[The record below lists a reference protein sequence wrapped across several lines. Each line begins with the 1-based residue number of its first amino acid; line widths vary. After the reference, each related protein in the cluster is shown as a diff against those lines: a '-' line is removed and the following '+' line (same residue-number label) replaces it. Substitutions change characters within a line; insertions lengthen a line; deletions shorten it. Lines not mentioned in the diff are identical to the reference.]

1 MCHLQ
6 ADMTG
11 VEGVKRLTTRH
22 RPNDI
27 DILGR
32 VQLRGGRRRGTAWLP
47 YALNDRTPS
56 LFGALWI
63 IDQVALPQWH
73 SSNPSTLHI
82 GASG

>member
-6 ADMTG
+6 ADMIG

-27 DILGR
+27 DILRR
-32 VQLRGGRRRGTAWLP
+32 VELRGGRRRDTGWLL
-47 YALNDRTPS
+47 YGVNERTPS
-56 LFGALWI
+56 LSGALWI

-73 SSNPSTLHI
+73 SSNPNTLHI
-82 GASG
+82 GATR